1 MRAYYFFFMGL
12 IVTVNSLYGQSK
24 IKCDLIE
31 ISGIA
36 FNKNPNIISTY
47 YTIQNAEASVQVQS
61 GTFDYNLNSGLS
73 YQRSNYN
80 LYDADPRNEY
90 VDSPLKSN
98 SVEFSAN
105 LQKKFRTSQIAE
117 VSLRYLYKDSN
128 FPFNNFNE
136 YVGPFY
142 GNHTGVANF
151 SLTQPLLRGRGRRI
165 ATTGER
171 ISNLYTDKNKYDYE
185 FTNSYEILQIG
196 TAYWSYYTAFKSL
209 DVYIQNETRVRNLL
223 EMTKE
228 LIKADKK
235 PQGDLA
241 QINADLTN
249 QERLTFV
256 ARQNLYNA
264 RLTLGRAIGLSDE
277 ESQQLDVP
285 VNDFP
290 EVSQSGYRENI
301 NKNQFIKAAQE
312 NRGDL
317 KAIKKI
323 SEAVELQYQLAENN
337 LKPQLDLTGFVYYGS
352 TSNGNGVD
360 KTLSSFVNN
369 QGQDVG
375 GGAKLT
381 FLFPLNNNVAKG
393 NYSISKIAVKDQLVI
408 SDNAQRNI
416 ELNVNIAFNNLTNS
430 VFILEK
436 AKESMAF
443 YQEAFNNEQTKF
455 QMGLTTL
462 FNLMQFQ
469 ERYTYSE
476 LEYLNAEQQFSNA
489 IISIRHE
496 TGTLISKD
504 KLDFNVIQNAFYT
517 VPTIENQ

>member
-1 MRAYYFFFMGL
+1 MRAYYFFFTIL
-12 IVTVNSLYGQSK
+12 IGAFTSIYSQSK

-31 ISGIA
+31 ISSIA

-47 YTIQNAEASVQVQS
+47 YAVQNAEAGVQVQA

-73 YQRSNYN
+73 YQRSRYN
-80 LYDADPRNEY
+80 LYDADPRNEFI
-90 VDSPLKSN
+90 DSPLKSN
-98 SVEFSAN
+98 SVDFSAN
-105 LQKKFRTSQIAE
+105 LLKRFRTSQIAE

-136 YVGPFY
+136 FVGPFY
-142 GNHTGVANF
+142 GNHTGVVNF
-151 SLTQPLLRGRGRRI
+151 SLTQPLLRGRGKRI

-171 ISNLYTDKNKYDYE
+171 ISNLYIDKNKNEYE

-196 TAYWSYYTAFKSL
+196 LAYWSYYTAFKSL
-209 DVYIQNETRVRNLL
+209 DVYIQNEARVRNLL
-223 EMTKE
+223 EMTNE
-228 LIKADKK
+228 LVKADKK

-249 QERLTFV
+249 QERLTVV

-264 RLTLGRAIGLSDE
+264 RLNLGRAIGLSE
-277 ESQQLDVP
+277 QESQQLDDP

-290 EVSQSGYRENI
+290 AVAQSGYKQNS
-301 NKNQFIKAAQE
+301 NKEPFLKAAIE

-317 KAIKKI
+317 KAVKKVT
-323 SEAVELQYQLAENN
+323 EAIELQYQLAENN

-352 TSNGNGVD
+352 TSNGNGID

-381 FLFPLNNNVAKG
+381 FSFPLNNNIAKG
-393 NYSISKIAVKDQLVI
+393 NYSISKIAVKDQEVI
-408 SDNAQRNI
+408 ANNTQRNI
-416 ELNVNIAFNNLTNS
+416 ELNINIALNNLSNS
-430 VFILEK
+430 VLILEK
-436 AKESMAF
+436 AKESMMF
-443 YQEAFNNEQTKF
+443 YQQAFNNEQEKF
-455 QMGLTTL
+455 QIGLTTL

-469 ERYTYSE
+469 ERFTYSE

-489 IISIRHE
+489 IISLRHE
-496 TGTLISKD
+496 TGTLLSKEKQD
-504 KLDFNVIQNAFYT
+504 LSVLQNAFYT
-517 VPTIENQ
+517 VPNIEN

>member
-1 MRAYYFFFMGL
+1 MRAYYFFFL
-12 IVTVNSLYGQSK
+12 VLVVIFNDLYSQTK

-31 ISGIA
+31 ISSIA
-36 FNKNPNIISTY
+36 FNKNPNIKSTY
-47 YTIQNAEASVQVQS
+47 YAVQNAEAGVQVQA
-61 GTFDYNLNSGLS
+61 GTFDYNLNSEAI
-73 YQRSNYN
+73 YQKSRYN
-80 LYDADPRNEY
+80 LYDADPRNEFI
-90 VDSPLKSN
+90 DSPLKSN
-98 SVEFSAN
+98 SVEFAAN
-105 LQKKFRTSQIAE
+105 LLKKFRTSQIAE

-142 GNHTGVANF
+142 GNHTGVVNF
-151 SLTQPLLRGRGRRI
+151 SLTQPLLRGRGKRI

-171 ISNLYTDKNKYDYE
+171 ISNLYIEKNNFDYE

-196 TAYWSYYTAFKSL
+196 LAYWSYYTAFKSL

-223 EMTKE
+223 EMTNE
-228 LIKADKK
+228 LVKADKK

-249 QERLTFV
+249 QERLTTV

-264 RLTLGRAIGLSDE
+264 RLNLGRAIGLSEE
-277 ESQQLDVP
+277 ESQLLDVP
-285 VNDFP
+285 ANDFP
-290 EVSQSGYRENI
+290 EVAKSGFSGNS
-301 NKNQFIKAAQE
+301 NKNTFIKAAQE

-352 TSNGNGVD
+352 TSNGNGMD

-381 FLFPLNNNVAKG
+381 FMFPLNNNVAKG
-393 NYSISKIAVKDQLVI
+393 NYSISKIAVKDQQVI
-408 SDNAQRNI
+408 RDNLQRNI
-416 ELNVNIAFNNLTNS
+416 ELNINIATNNLSNS
-430 VFILEK
+430 VMILEK

-443 YQEAFNNEQTKF
+443 YQEAFNNEQIKF

-489 IISIRHE
+489 IISLRHE
-496 TGTLISKD
+496 TGTLVAKEN
-504 KLDFNVIQNAFYT
+504 LDFNVIQNAFYT
-517 VPTIENQ
+517 VPNIN

>member
-1 MRAYYFFFMGL
+1 MRAYYFFFSVL
-12 IVTVNSLYGQSK
+12 IAAFNSSHSQSK

-31 ISGIA
+31 ISSIA
-36 FNKNPNIISTY
+36 FNKNPNIISSY
-47 YTIQNAEASVQVQS
+47 YAIQNAEAGMQVQA

-73 YQRSNYN
+73 YQRSRYN
-80 LYDADPRNEY
+80 LYDADPRNEFI
-90 VDSPLKSN
+90 DSPLKSN

-105 LQKKFRTSQIAE
+105 LQKRFRTSQIAE

-136 YVGPFY
+136 FVGPFY
-142 GNHTGVANF
+142 GNHTGVINF
-151 SLTQPLLRGRGRRI
+151 SLTQPLLRGRGKRI

-171 ISNLYTDKNKYDYE
+171 ISSLYIDKNKDEYE

-196 TAYWSYYTAFKSL
+196 IAYWSYYTAYKSL

-223 EMTKE
+223 EMTNE
-228 LIKADKK
+228 LVKADKK

-249 QERLTFV
+249 QERLTVV

-264 RLTLGRAIGLSDE
+264 RLNLGRAIGLSDQ

-285 VNDFP
+285 MNDFP
-290 EVSQSGYRENI
+290 AVADSGYKENT
-301 NKNQFIKAAQE
+301 NNEPFLKAAIK

-317 KAIKKI
+317 KAVNKI
-323 SEAVELQYQLAENN
+323 TEATELQYQLAENN
-337 LKPQLDLTGFVYYGS
+337 LKPQLDLTGFAYYGS
-352 TSNGNGVD
+352 TSNGNGMD
-360 KTLSSFVNN
+360 KTLTAFVNN

-381 FLFPLNNNVAKG
+381 FLFPLNNNIAKG
-393 NYSISKIAVKDQLVI
+393 NYAISKIAVKDQEVI
-408 SDNAQRNI
+408 SNNTQRNI
-416 ELNVNIAFNNLTNS
+416 ELNINIALNNLSNS
-430 VFILEK
+430 VLILEK

-443 YQEAFNNEQTKF
+443 YQQAFNNEQEKF
-455 QMGLTTL
+455 QIGLTTL

-469 ERYTYSE
+469 ERFTFSE

-489 IISIRHE
+489 IISLRHE
-496 TGTLISKD
+496 TGTLISKEN
-504 KLDFNVIQNAFYT
+504 LDFNALRNAFYT
-517 VPTIENQ
+517 VPKIEN